1 MVTQALLGSLAGG
14 PLRSMTRYHKRPELV
29 LEPNLKEP
37 PWQCESGVTLAHIN
51 NLNVGDS
58 GLTSLRRAIKQVSF
72 ELAVAVLRGA
82 ELFLLGHTSPLTA
95 VELATCFLHLPQNA
109 DQLADGGNHESLMQL
124 ISSTPTN
131 ETVYASL
138 RWIRTNG
145 EQVPIRWTHATPTL
159 MEKGWRCLGW
169 VEGTHILAQTTAS
182 SSLLAM
188 IACIPQIHFAILT
201 MINNRE
207 RICFP
212 FEDTPLTNDLFERI
226 FGFAEARSLTNITS
240 GK

>member
-1 MVTQALLGSLAGG
+1 LDGG
-14 PLRSMTRYHKRPELV
+14 PLKSMTWYHQRPERV
-29 LEPNLKEP
+29 AEPNPRQP

-58 GLTSLRRAIKQVSF
+58 GLTALRRAIKQVSF

-82 ELFLLGHTSPLTA
+82 ELFLPGHTSPLTA
-95 VELATCFLHLPQNA
+95 AELATCFLDLPQEP
-109 DQLADGGNHESLMQL
+109 DQLAEAVNHESLMQL

-131 ETVYASL
+131 EKIYAPL

-145 EQVPIRWTHATPTL
+145 EQIPIRWTHAIPTRV
-159 MEKGWRCLGW
+159 GNAWRCLGW
-169 VEGTHILAQTTAS
+169 VDGTHIYTQTSAS

-188 IACIPQIHFAILT
+188 IACMRQIHFAMLT
-201 MINNRE
+201 MINNGE